1 VLRVVAAS
9 LFLGLLVAC
18 GGDDGPEG
26 DVPDGAELLERAAK
40 TSAALRSFHFKL
52 SHENGST
59 PLPIGLNLDLES
71 AEGDVAL
78 PDRVAADLRADAGR
92 IDVSV
97 KAVAIGPDTWL
108 TNPFTRQWQKLD
120 ADLRDF
126 ADLPRLLPVILP
138 AVKDPR
144 VTGVREV
151 DGAQTYHVTGR
162 LASADIQTVLPFA
175 LPNREVKIDAWVGRD
190 DALPRRIRLLGPLI
204 AGEAQDVV
212 RQLDLSRFDEQ
223 VDIRPPR

>member
-1 VLRVVAAS
+1 MLRLALACALAAVLAACDGGS
-9 LFLGLLVAC
+9 GAVSDAPDASRLLQQ
-18 GGDDGPEG
+18 
-26 DVPDGAELLERAAK
+26 AAQA
-40 TSAALRSFHFKL
+40 SARLRTFHFRL

-108 TNPFTRQWQKLD
+108 TNPFTRDWQKLD
-120 ADLRDF
+120 TDLRDF
-126 ADLPRLLPVILP
+126 ADIPGLLPALLP
-138 AVKDPR
+138 AVKDAR
-144 VTGVREV
+144 VSGEEEV
-151 DGAQTYHVTGR
+151 DGVRTYRLTGTV
-162 LASADIQTVLPFA
+162 ASADLEAVLPFA
-175 LPNREVKIDAWVGRD
+175 LPNRQVKVEAWVGRD
-190 DALPRRIRLLGPLI
+190 DSLPRRVRLIGPLI
-204 AGEAQDVV
+204 ADEDEDVV
-212 RQLDLSRFDEQ
+212 RQLDLSRFDHQ